1 MRPAYTL
8 GALLLATTLLFAAC
22 VRNPATG
29 QRQFSLISEAQEI
42 QMGREYDAQIVA
54 SLGLYPDTALQR
66 YVQELGSRL
75 AATSE
80 RPHLPW
86 TFRVLDDPVVNAFA
100 LPGGYIYV
108 TRGILA
114 YLGSEAEL
122 ASVLGHEIGHVTA
135 RHSVSRMSTQQ
146 LAQLGLAVGVLL
158 RPELESVAGLANAG
172 LSVLF
177 LKYSRDDERQS
188 DDLGLRYMRRG
199 GYDPRE
205 MADVFAMLESVS
217 SAEGGGR
224 VPEWLS
230 THPDPGNR
238 RDRIE
243 RQVAALP
250 PDSQSGRVERES
262 FLRRLNGLVFGDN
275 PRDGFF
281 RGNEFLHPELAFR
294 FSFPAGWSTSNQK
307 SAVVAVSPNQDA
319 VVQITLAE
327 ESTPEAAARRFFS
340 AQGMAGSPR
349 SQRINGLDA
358 VTGSFAATTQSGP
371 VRGIAAF
378 IAHGGRVYNVLAYAI
393 ESRWSAYDAAVRQAV
408 GSFARLTD
416 QAALSVQPQRLEIVT
431 LDRPM
436 TLQEFAQRY
445 PGPAS
450 IDLLARLNQVEP
462 GHRFNAG
469 DVVKRVTGTALPGA
483 SE

>member
-1 MRPAYTL
+1 MRPPRKL
-8 GALLLATTLLFAAC
+8 GASLLATTLLLAAC

-108 TRGILA
+108 TRGILS
-114 YLGSEAEL
+114 YLDSEAQL

-146 LAQLGLAVGVLL
+146 LAQLGLAVGVIL
-158 RPELESVAGLANAG
+158 RPELETVAGLANAG

-205 MADVFAMLESVS
+205 MADVFTMLDRVS

-238 RDRIE
+238 RDRIA
-243 RQVAALP
+243 RTVAALP
-250 PDSQSGRVERES
+250 PDSQSGLVEREG
-262 FLRRLNGLVFGDN
+262 FLRRLNGLVFGNN
-275 PRDGFF
+275 PREGFF
-281 RGNEFLHPELAFR
+281 RGNEFLHPDLAFR

-307 SAVVAVSPNQDA
+307 SAVLAVSPNEDA
-319 VVQITLAE
+319 MIQITLADE
-327 ESTPEAAARRFFS
+327 PTPEAAARRFFGS
-340 AQGMAGSPR
+340 QGLAGSPR
-349 SQRINGLDA
+349 SDRINGLDA
-358 VTGSFAATTQSGP
+358 VTGNFAAATQSGP

-378 IAHGGRVYNVLAYAI
+378 IAHGGRVYNVLAYGI
-393 ESRWSAYDAAVRQAV
+393 ESRWPAYDAAARQAI

-416 QAALSVQPQRLEIVT
+416 QAVLNVQPLRLEVVK
-431 LDRPM
+431 LDRAM
-436 TLQEFAQRY
+436 TIEEFAQRY
-445 PGPAS
+445 PGPVS
-450 IDLLARLNQVEP
+450 VDVLARLNQVDP

-469 DVVKRVTGTALPGA
+469 DVVKRVTGTLPPGA
-483 SE
+483 SD